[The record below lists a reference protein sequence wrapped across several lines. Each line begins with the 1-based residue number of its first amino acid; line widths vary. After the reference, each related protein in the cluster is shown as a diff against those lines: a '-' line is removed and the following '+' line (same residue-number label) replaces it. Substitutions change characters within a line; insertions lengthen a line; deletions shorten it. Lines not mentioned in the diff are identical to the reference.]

1 MTCSLSGHVPCLNHQ
16 FPTCGIVIVMVAEW
30 FAGPSSSFFS
40 QVFNF
45 AQQVHVELKI
55 INHNL
60 FLEVPLTRHILILK
74 PPSGLLS
81 F

>member
-16 FPTCGIVIVMVAEW
+16 FVIVTVAER
-30 FAGPSSSFFS
+30 FAGPSSSLFS

-45 AQQVHVELKI
+45 AQQVHIELKI

-60 FLEVPLTRHILILK
+60 FLEVPLTRHVLILK